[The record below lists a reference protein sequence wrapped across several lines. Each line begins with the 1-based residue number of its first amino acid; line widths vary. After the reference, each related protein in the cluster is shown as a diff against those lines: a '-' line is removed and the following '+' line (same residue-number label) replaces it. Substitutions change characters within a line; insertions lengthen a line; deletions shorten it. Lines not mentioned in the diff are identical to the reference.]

1 MLNRDTKAVEAFK
14 RALVRANLLDR
25 NGSIVTLV
33 TGDDDFFLEKWH
45 NMARHFIHKGK
56 RVRVAMRAKRM
67 NDGKVLCWP
76 DIAIRDY

>member
-1 MLNRDTKAVEAFK
+1 MATRENKTILAFK
-14 RALVRANLLDR
+14 NALIRANLLDE
-25 NGSIVTLV
+25 NGSIVILV

-56 RVRVAMRAKRM
+56 RVRVAMRVKRM

-76 DIAIRDY
+76 EVAIRDY